1 MKHENIKFTF
11 EAKGRVSF
19 QFSYAICHN
28 VTMGGGIYNDSLK
41 VKEIIDVLYLFNYG
55 WKTII

>member
-19 QFSYAICHN
+19 RFSYAIYH